1 MFRRLDINARQRRR
15 AIMHFAAGAI
25 LFAAG
30 VFASGYSAAETI
42 KIGSVRVTSSAPL
55 YIAQERGYFATEG
68 VPAELVYFNSGQPI
82 AVATVAGSIDFGVT
96 AVTAGL
102 YSLAG
107 QGALRLIAA
116 SGREFPG
123 FHYFTYFVSSRA
135 YAAGLK
141 SPKDFAGHTVALT
154 QIGSPGH
161 YSLGLL
167 ADKYKFD
174 LKTIRMLPLQS
185 IPNALSAVA
194 GSQADAMVQTMI
206 PAVAAT
212 IQSGDVRVLG
222 FVGDETRWQVAAV
235 FTATKTADQR
245 SDSVAR
251 FLRAYRRGVRDY
263 HDAFTGPGESRQDGP
278 SATDI
283 VAIIAKYTG
292 LTAEDVR
299 LGITYFD
306 PDARLDVKDVLH
318 QIDWFKS
325 QGMVKAEI
333 NGEPII
339 DKRYVIPLPQD

>member
-1 MFRRLDINARQRRR
+1 MFRRFSINARHRRR
-15 AIMHFAAGAI
+15 AIANSAAGAAF
-25 LFAAG
+25 FAAG
-30 VFASGYSAAETI
+30 VFVSGSAVAEPI
-42 KIGSVRVTSSAPL
+42 KIGSVKVTSSAPL
-55 YIAQERGYFATEG
+55 YIAQERGYFAAEG
-68 VPAELVYFNSGQPI
+68 VPAEMIYFESGQPI
-82 AVATVAGSIDFGVT
+82 AVAAVAGSVDFGVT

-107 QGALRLIAA
+107 QGALRVIAA

-135 YAAGLK
+135 YEAGLK
-141 SPKDFAGHTVALT
+141 SPKDFAGRSVALT

-174 LKTIRMLPLQS
+174 LKGMRLLPLQS

-194 GSQADAMVQTMI
+194 GGQADAMVQTMI
-206 PAVAAT
+206 PAVAST
-212 IQSGDVRVLG
+212 IQNGDVRVLG
-222 FVGDETRWQVAAV
+222 WVGDETRWQVAAV

-245 SDSVAR
+245 SDIVAR
-251 FLRAYRRGVRDY
+251 FLRAYRHGVRDY
-263 HDAFTGPGESRQDGP
+263 HDAFTGPGEIRQDGP
-278 SATDI
+278 TAPEI

-292 LTAEDVR
+292 LTAEDVK

-318 QIDWFKS
+318 QIAWFKS
-325 QGMVKAEI
+325 QGMVKPEI
-333 NGEPII
+333 DGESVI
-339 DKRYVIPLPQD
+339 DKRYVIPLPEQ